1 MDSIENEN
9 KSNGALIGIIVIVI
23 LLIIG
28 VIAFGGSDDDM
39 STTDMDTAPEM
50 DMTDEEM
57 GVMVGGALMT
67 PDLTIV
73 ENAQNANNVTT
84 LVAAVEAADLV
95 ETLNGPGPFT
105 VFAPTNAAFDDLP
118 DGTVDDLLMP
128 ENQEQ
133 LQGVLTY
140 HVVPGEYMAADLTDG
155 LELTTVNGEVL
166 TFTVDD
172 MGMLM
177 INGEAMVETA
187 NVESSNGIT
196 HVIDTVLLPSA

>member
-1 MDSIENEN
+1 M
-9 KSNGALIGIIVIVI
+9 IGIIVIVI

>member
-187 NVESSNGIT
+187 NVVSSNGIT

>member
-1 MDSIENEN
+1 M
-9 KSNGALIGIIVIVI
+9 IGIIVIVI

-177 INGEAMVETA
+177 INGEAIVETA
-187 NVESSNGIT
+187 NVDSSNGIT

>member
-1 MDSIENEN
+1 M
-9 KSNGALIGIIVIVI
+9 IGIIVIVI

-177 INGEAMVETA
+177 INGEAIVETA

>member
-9 KSNGALIGIIVIVI
+9 KSNGALIGIIFIVI

-177 INGEAMVETA
+177 INGEAMVETT

>member
-1 MDSIENEN
+1 M
-9 KSNGALIGIIVIVI
+9 IGIIVIVI

-67 PDLTIV
+67 PDITIV
-73 ENAQNANNVTT
+73 EKAQNANNVTT

>member
-1 MDSIENEN
+1 M
-9 KSNGALIGIIVIVI
+9 IGIIVIVI

-177 INGEAMVETA
+177 INGEPMVETA